1 MSETPRGAVRL
12 AFAGLL
18 RGYLVNERLAQAV
31 EDYFTD
37 DLGGRTPVV
46 VCADSGEYP
55 RDLTPFGYTNE
66 VYLDVLVFV
75 LRGRKGESYT
85 KADADSKLGAVAAGI
100 REVVKASQD
109 TEYWGGVYY
118 SERSRIAE
126 YDLSGWIY
134 WGETH
139 KLAFITH

>member
-1 MSETPRGAVRL
+1 MSEASRAEVRL
-12 AFAGLL
+12 AFAALL
-18 RGYLVNERLAQAV
+18 RAALVPDRLAQAV

-46 VCADSGEYP
+46 VCADSGEWP
-55 RDLTPFGYTNE
+55 RDLTAFGRQVD
-66 VYLDVLVFV
+66 VYLDVMVFV
-75 LRGRKGESYT
+75 LRGRKGEPYT

-100 REVVKASQD
+100 RDVVIRGQATPQWS
-109 TEYWGGVYY
+109 GVLYP
-118 SERSRIAE
+118 ERSRIAE

-139 KLAFITH
+139 KLAFITP

>member
-1 MSETPRGAVRL
+1 MTETPRSEVRV

-55 RDLTPFGYTNE
+55 RDLTPLGYTTE
-66 VYLDVLVFV
+66 VYLDVLAFV
-75 LRGRKGESYT
+75 LRGRKGEPYT
-85 KADADSKLGAVAAGI
+85 KADADTKLGQLAAGI
-100 REVVKASQD
+100 RDVVKAHQD
-109 TEYWGGVYY
+109 TDAWGGVYY
-118 SERSRIAE
+118 IERSRIAE

-139 KLAFITH
+139 RLAFITH